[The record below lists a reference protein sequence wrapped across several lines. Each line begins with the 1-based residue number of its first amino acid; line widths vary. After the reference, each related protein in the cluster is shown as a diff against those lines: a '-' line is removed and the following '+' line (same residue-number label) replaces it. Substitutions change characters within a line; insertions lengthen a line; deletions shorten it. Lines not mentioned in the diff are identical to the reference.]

1 MNIVIDTNVIISAIF
16 FGGLP
21 LKLLEQLFDDK
32 FKAFATPEIIQEYFE
47 TYNELH
53 RRYRTNGNGLI
64 ISQILNKM
72 HIISSDSSVHV
83 CRDPDDNKFINCALS
98 AKCLY
103 IVSGDKDLL
112 SIKIYK
118 GIKIVSVADFISRP

>member
-1 MNIVIDTNVIISAIF
+1 M
-16 FGGLP
+16 
-21 LKLLEQLFDDK
+21 KLLEQLFDDK
-32 FKAFATPEIIQEYFE
+32 FNAFASPEIIQEYFE

-53 RRYRTNGNGLI
+53 RRYRTKGNGFI

-72 HIISSDSSVHV
+72 HILSPDCSVKI
-83 CRDPDDNKFINCALS
+83 CRDPDDNKFINCAIS

-112 SIKIYK
+112 SIKRYK
-118 GIKIVSVADFISRP
+118 GIKIVTVAEFISRP